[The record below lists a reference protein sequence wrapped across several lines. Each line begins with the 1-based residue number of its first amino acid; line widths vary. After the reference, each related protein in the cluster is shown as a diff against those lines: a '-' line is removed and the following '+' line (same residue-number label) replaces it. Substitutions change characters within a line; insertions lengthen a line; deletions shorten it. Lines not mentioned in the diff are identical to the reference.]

1 VRETVRCAI
10 YTRQSVG
17 SDGDLSSCQVQFETC
32 RAYIQSLR
40 SKNFELVAERFDDDG
55 YSGTTLDRP
64 ALKRLLEVV
73 RSGGVERVVIHRLD
87 RLSRNLR
94 HFVTLFEELR
104 DRGVKLDIVAAPEL
118 GVAALDNLML
128 SILASFAEFE
138 RDMAA
143 TRIAE
148 ARAHLKSKGRRVAGA
163 VPFGYSADP
172 HTKQLVVC
180 EKDADIVV
188 RMFKWAQD
196 GVAPANIAA
205 LANALG
211 WETGAR
217 QPWTARQVLSI
228 LSNHVYAGL
237 VVQGF
242 GFREGCHPALI
253 GRELFHSVQRKVCG
267 RRTRLPGRRAPD
279 AGIVWILRG
288 LLTCGRCGRPMSTHT
303 AIEGSKVR
311 CYYRCRSTAGGRE
324 PCKGVMVS
332 THDAENAVLR
342 AIGAD
347 RQLTSQEQRDAIRR
361 AVRSVVYDAET
372 GDLTIGVIKPP
383 DGLADDGAVEAG
395 RPEAPETHTSGP
407 RHR

>member
-1 VRETVRCAI
+1 MRCAI
-10 YTRQSVG
+10 YTRQSVE
-17 SDGDLSSCQVQFETC
+17 SDGNLSSCQVQFETC

-64 ALKRLLEVV
+64 ALERLLEVV

-94 HFVTLFEELR
+94 HFITLFEELR
-104 DRGVKLDIVAAPEL
+104 DHGVKLDIVAAPEL
-118 GVAALDNLML
+118 GDAALDNLML

-138 RDMAA
+138 RDMVA

-148 ARAHLKSKGRRVAGA
+148 ARAHLKSKGMRVAGA
-163 VPFGYSADP
+163 VPFGYAADP

-180 EKDADIVV
+180 EKEADVVV
-188 RMFKWAQD
+188 RMFKWAED
-196 GVAPANIAA
+196 GVAPASIAK

-253 GRELFHSVQRKVCG
+253 ERELFHSVQRKICG
-267 RRTRLPGRRAPD
+267 RRTRLPGRRLPD

-288 LLTCGRCGRPMSTHT
+288 LLKCSRCGRPMSTHT
-303 AIEGSKVR
+303 VREGSKVR
-311 CYYRCRSTAGGRE
+311 CYYRCRSTAGGLE

-332 THDAENAVLR
+332 THDAETAVLR
-342 AIGAD
+342 AIGVD
-347 RQLTSQEQRDAIRR
+347 RQLTSQEQREAIRR
-361 AVRSVVYDAET
+361 AVRSVVYDAES
-372 GDLTIGVIKPP
+372 GSLTIGVIKPP
-383 DGLADDGAVEAG
+383 DGSGDDGVVEVG
-395 RPEAPETHTSGP
+395 PPEVPETHMSGP
-407 RHR
+407 HRR